1 MTFGSRQLDQS
12 QRFGDDRMKKIVPHV
27 LSARAK
33 GRGGVNVSH
42 NKNTAETSVERM
54 PVPQTVVLP
63 MQQHIGAPCVPT
75 VKVGDTV
82 AVGQVVGDSD
92 KFVSAPIHA
101 TISGTV
107 KAVGD
112 VKLANGIITKG
123 VTIESDGE
131 MRLFEGVK
139 PPVVTNRE
147 EFIKAVRA
155 SGLVG
160 LGGAGFP
167 THVKLNYPEDKN
179 VDTLVVNAAECEPYI
194 TVDYRE
200 CVENSKN
207 VMSGVM
213 LLKKFLGFKE
223 VVIAVEDNKPK
234 AIELFQKL
242 IDENGDSS
250 IKLMALKSRYPQG
263 AEKMMVLSA
272 TGRRVPPGKLPADV
286 GCVVMNVASVA
297 FIARYL
303 ETGKPLISRSITV
316 DGSAIKTPKNL
327 RVPIGVN
334 IQDIID
340 QCGGFKE
347 EPRKILSGGPMMGI
361 AICSTDAPICKQ
373 NNAVLAF
380 ADKKGVVKPERAC
393 IRCGRCVEVCPMG
406 LMPTLIERFAKVKDK
421 DGLEKSGITVCMEC
435 GSCAYA
441 CPSGRPLVQYM
452 RLAKQVLREESS
464 K

>member
-1 MTFGSRQLDQS
+1 
-12 QRFGDDRMKKIVPHV
+12 MKKTLPGVIF
-27 LSARAK
+27 ARAK
-33 GRGGVNVSH
+33 GRGGVNVAH
-42 NKNTAETSVERM
+42 NKHTAEMPVERM
-54 PVPQTVVLP
+54 PVPDRVVLP
-63 MQQHIGAPCVPT
+63 MQQHIGAPCTPV

-82 AVGQVVGDSD
+82 SVGQLVGDSD

-101 TISGTV
+101 TVSGNV

-131 MRLFEGVK
+131 MRLYEGIK
-139 PPVVTNRE
+139 PPTVTNRE
-147 EFIKAVRA
+147 ELLKAVRA

-167 THVKLNYPEDKN
+167 THAKLNYPEDKN
-179 VDTLVVNAAECEPYI
+179 VDTLIVNAAECEPFI

-200 CVENSKN
+200 CIENSRN
-207 VMSGVM
+207 VINGVFT
-213 LLKKFLGFKE
+213 LKKYLGFSQ
-223 VVIAVEDNKPK
+223 VIIAVEDNKPK
-234 AIELFQKL
+234 AIEIFRKL
-242 IDENGDSS
+242 IDESNDPS
-250 IKLMALKSRYPQG
+250 IKIMALRSRYPQG

-297 FIARYL
+297 FIERYL
-303 ETGKPLISRSITV
+303 ETGKPLISRSLTV
-316 DGSAIKTPKNL
+316 DGSAVRTPKNL
-327 RVPIGVN
+327 RVPIGIN
-334 IQDIID
+334 IQDVID
-340 QCGGFKE
+340 YCGGFKE
-347 EPRKILSGGPMMGI
+347 EPRKIICGGPMMGI
-361 AICSTDAPICKQ
+361 AVCGTDAPVCKQ

-380 ADKKGVVKPERAC
+380 ADRKDAIKPERDC
-393 IRCGRCVEVCPMG
+393 IRCGRCVEVCPMS
-406 LMPTLIERFAKVKDK
+406 LMPTLIERFAKVRDK
-421 DGLEKSGITVCMEC
+421 DGLERSFVSVCMEC

-452 RLAKQVLREESS
+452 RLAKQVLREESA